1 VHRPT
6 GLPIPSSK
14 LPERLLVIGASA
26 RLLAES
32 AARAHIRVV
41 ALDHYADADTR
52 SLAEQVHAIPTRH
65 GCFRPEPLL
74 EHAARLAPALHYP
87 LVYGSGLD
95 SRPELL
101 ERLAADRVVFGNP
114 PSVLAL
120 FREPRHFFE
129 LLDRCAIPYPD
140 IRYRRPENP
149 ENWLIKSGCSE
160 GGKRVR
166 FCAHNRPGPGDY
178 YQRRISGR
186 AFSVLFLADGENV
199 RFMGFNTLWT
209 SKTPGRF
216 LFEGAMNWAPL
227 SLEQRRR
234 IEGNAV
240 KLVKATGLKG
250 LNSLDF
256 MVDVRGGPL
265 TIEVNTRPSA
275 TMALYDEDYPEGL
288 LAAHIRACQGLLAE
302 PVRNETFRAFRVAY
316 ASVATRMGTDFVWP
330 EWCADRPVAG
340 SDVEAGMPFCTLR
353 AEGGSPDEVMR
364 RLESR
369 VLFLRRLVGP
379 PMAKAGH

>member
-1 VHRPT
+1 MHRPT

-275 TMALYDEDYPEGL
+275 TMALYDEDYSNAFSRRTSG
-288 LAAHIRACQGLLAE
+288 
-302 PVRNETFRAFRVAY
+302 PVRAY
-316 ASVATRMGTDFVWP
+316 WPNRSVTKLSGLFVWP
-330 EWCADRPVAG
+330 MRR
-340 SDVEAGMPFCTLR
+340 SLR
-353 AEGGSPDEVMR
+353 AWEQISSGRNGAPIAPSPVPMSRRECPSVPFGPKGGVPTR
-364 RLESR
+364 
-369 VLFLRRLVGP
+369 
-379 PMAKAGH
+379 